1 MVLMK
6 NSVTNIFSALICLG
20 LFLGLQGCE
29 SQVTSHGNLIEAS
42 QLNKLEIGTTQ
53 REDVLIL
60 FGPASFEGAFN
71 NNRLYYN
78 NQKMEAP
85 IAGRTQTIER
95 ELVVL
100 SFDAN
105 NILEYIEIKDKSTDQ
120 EIVKLDAKTPTP
132 GDTLTI
138 VDQLFTNLRRR

>member
-6 NSVTNIFSALICLG
+6 NSVTKICSALICLG

-42 QLNKLEIGTTQ
+42 QLNKLEIGTTR

-100 SFDAN
+100 SFDIN
-105 NILEYIEIKDKSTDQ
+105 NILEYIEIRDKSTDQ

-132 GDTLTI
+132 GDTLTV

>member
-1 MVLMK
+1 MK
-6 NSVTNIFSALICLG
+6 NSVTKLFSALICLS

-100 SFDAN
+100 SFDVN
-105 NILEYIEIKDKSTDQ
+105 NILEYIEIRDKSTDQ

>member
-6 NSVTNIFSALICLG
+6 NPATKLFSALICLG

-42 QLNKLEIGTTQ
+42 QLNKLEIGTTR
-53 REDVLIL
+53 REDVMIL

-100 SFDAN
+100 SFDVN
-105 NILEYIEIKDKSTDQ
+105 NILESIEIRDKSTDQ

-132 GDTLTI
+132 GDTLTV

>member
-6 NSVTNIFSALICLG
+6 NSVTKIFSALICLG

>member
-6 NSVTNIFSALICLG
+6 NPATKLFSALICLG

-42 QLNKLEIGTTQ
+42 QLNKLEIGTTR
-53 REDVLIL
+53 REDVMIL

-85 IAGRTQTIER
+85 IAGQTQTIER

-100 SFDAN
+100 IFDVN
-105 NILEYIEIKDKSTDQ
+105 NILESIEIRDKSTDQ
-120 EIVKLDAKTPTP
+120 EIVKLDEKTPTP
-132 GDTLTI
+132 GDTLTV

>member
-6 NSVTNIFSALICLG
+6 NSVTKLFPVLICIG

-42 QLNKLEIGTTQ
+42 QLNKLEIGTTR

-100 SFDAN
+100 SFDVN
-105 NILEYIEIKDKSTDQ
+105 NILEYIEIRNKSTDQ

>member
-6 NSVTNIFSALICLG
+6 NPATKLFSSLICLG

-42 QLNKLEIGTTQ
+42 QLNKLEIGTTR
-53 REDVLIL
+53 REDVMIL

-100 SFDAN
+100 SFDLN
-105 NILEYIEIKDKSTDQ
+105 NILESIEIRDKSTDQ

-132 GDTLTI
+132 GDTLTV

>member
-1 MVLMK
+1 MK
-6 NSVTNIFSALICLG
+6 NPATKLFSALICLG

-42 QLNKLEIGTTQ
+42 QLNKLEIGTTR

-100 SFDAN
+100 IFDVN
-105 NILEYIEIKDKSTDQ
+105 NILESIEIRDKSTDQ

-132 GDTLTI
+132 GDTLTV

>member
-1 MVLMK
+1 MK
-6 NSVTNIFSALICLG
+6 NPATKLFSALICLG

-42 QLNKLEIGTTQ
+42 QLNKLEIGTTR
-53 REDVLIL
+53 REDVMIL

-100 SFDAN
+100 SFDVN
-105 NILEYIEIKDKSTDQ
+105 NILESIEIRDKSTDQ

-132 GDTLTI
+132 GDTLTV

>member
-1 MVLMK
+1 MK
-6 NSVTNIFSALICLG
+6 NPATKLFSALICLG

-42 QLNKLEIGTTQ
+42 QLNKLEIGTTR

-100 SFDAN
+100 SFDVN
-105 NILEYIEIKDKSTDQ
+105 NILESIEIRDKSTDQ
-120 EIVKLDAKTPTP
+120 EIAKLDAKTPTP
-132 GDTLTI
+132 GDTLTV

>member
-1 MVLMK
+1 MK
-6 NSVTNIFSALICLG
+6 NPATKLFSALICLG

-42 QLNKLEIGTTQ
+42 QLNKLEIGTTR
-53 REDVLIL
+53 REDVMIL

-100 SFDAN
+100 SFNVN
-105 NILEYIEIKDKSTDQ
+105 NILESIEIRDKSTDQ

-132 GDTLTI
+132 GDTLTV

>member
-1 MVLMK
+1 MK
-6 NSVTNIFSALICLG
+6 ISVTKIYSALICLG

-42 QLNKLEIGTTQ
+42 QLNKLEIGTTR
-53 REDVLIL
+53 REDVMIL

-100 SFDAN
+100 SFDLN
-105 NILEYIEIKDKSTDQ
+105 NILESIEIRDKSTDQ

>member
-1 MVLMK
+1 MK
-6 NSVTNIFSALICLG
+6 NPATKLFSALICLG

-42 QLNKLEIGTTQ
+42 QLNKLEIGTTR
-53 REDVLIL
+53 REDVMIL

-100 SFDAN
+100 SFDVN
-105 NILEYIEIKDKSTDQ
+105 NILESIEIRDKSTDQ
-120 EIVKLDAKTPTP
+120 EIVKLDAQTPTP
-132 GDTLTI
+132 GDTLTV

>member
-1 MVLMK
+1 MK
-6 NSVTNIFSALICLG
+6 NSVKKIFSALCCLG

-42 QLNKLEIGTTQ
+42 QLNKLEIGTTR

-100 SFDAN
+100 SFDVN
-105 NILEYIEIKDKSTDQ
+105 NILESIEIRDKSTDQ

-132 GDTLTI
+132 GDTLTV
-138 VDQLFTNLRRR
+138 VDQLFINLRRR

>member
-6 NSVTNIFSALICLG
+6 NPATKLFFALICLG

-42 QLNKLEIGTTQ
+42 QLNKLEIGTTR

-71 NNRLYYN
+71 NKRLYYN

-100 SFDAN
+100 SFDVN
-105 NILEYIEIKDKSTDQ
+105 NILEYIEIRDKSTDQ
-120 EIVKLDAKTPTP
+120 EIVKLDAKTSTP
-132 GDTLTI
+132 GDTLTV

>member
-1 MVLMK
+1 MK
-6 NSVTNIFSALICLG
+6 NPATKLFSALICLG

-42 QLNKLEIGTTQ
+42 QLNKLEIGTTR

-100 SFDAN
+100 IFDVN
-105 NILEYIEIKDKSTDQ
+105 NILESIEIRDKSTDQ
-120 EIVKLDAKTPTP
+120 EIVKLDAKSPTP
-132 GDTLTI
+132 GDTLTV

>member
-1 MVLMK
+1 MK
-6 NSVTNIFSALICLG
+6 NPATKLFSALICLG
-20 LFLGLQGCE
+20 LFFGLQGCE

-42 QLNKLEIGTTQ
+42 QLNKLEIGTTR
-53 REDVLIL
+53 REDVMIL

-100 SFDAN
+100 SFDVN
-105 NILEYIEIKDKSTDQ
+105 NILESIEIRDKSTDQ

-132 GDTLTI
+132 GDTLTV

>member
-1 MVLMK
+1 MVLIK
-6 NSVTNIFSALICLG
+6 NSVTKLFSALFCLG
-20 LFLGLQGCE
+20 LLLSLQGCE
-29 SQVTSHGNLIEAS
+29 SQITSHGNLIEAS
-42 QLNKLEIGTTQ
+42 QLNKLEIGITQ

-105 NILEYIEIKDKSTDQ
+105 NILEYIEIRNKSTDQ

-138 VDQLFTNLRRR
+138 VDQLFTSLRRR

>member
-6 NSVTNIFSALICLG
+6 NPATKLFSALICLG

-42 QLNKLEIGTTQ
+42 QLNKLEIGTTR
-53 REDVLIL
+53 REDVLVL

-100 SFDAN
+100 SFDVN
-105 NILEYIEIKDKSTDQ
+105 NILESIEIRDKSTDQ

-132 GDTLTI
+132 GDTLTV

>member
-6 NSVTNIFSALICLG
+6 NPATKLFSALICLG

-42 QLNKLEIGTTQ
+42 QLNKLEIGTTR

-100 SFDAN
+100 SFDVN
-105 NILEYIEIKDKSTDQ
+105 NILESIEIIDKSTDQ

-132 GDTLTI
+132 GDTLTV

>member
-6 NSVTNIFSALICLG
+6 NPATKLFSALICLG

-42 QLNKLEIGTTQ
+42 QLNKLEIGTTR
-53 REDVLIL
+53 REDVMIL

-100 SFDAN
+100 IFDVN
-105 NILEYIEIKDKSTDQ
+105 NILESIEIRDKSTDQ

-132 GDTLTI
+132 GDTLTV

>member
-6 NSVTNIFSALICLG
+6 NPATKLFSALICLG

-42 QLNKLEIGTTQ
+42 QLNKLEIGTTR
-53 REDVLIL
+53 REDVMIL

-100 SFDAN
+100 IFDVN
-105 NILEYIEIKDKSTDQ
+105 NILESIEIRDKSTDQ
-120 EIVKLDAKTPTP
+120 EIVKLYAKTPTP
-132 GDTLTI
+132 GDTLTV

>member
-1 MVLMK
+1 MK
-6 NSVTNIFSALICLG
+6 NPATKLFSALICLG

-42 QLNKLEIGTTQ
+42 QLNKLEIGTTR
-53 REDVLIL
+53 REDVMIL

-100 SFDAN
+100 SFDLN
-105 NILEYIEIKDKSTDQ
+105 NILESIEIREKSTDQ

-132 GDTLTI
+132 GDTLTV

>member
-1 MVLMK
+1 MK
-6 NSVTNIFSALICLG
+6 NSVTKLFSALICLG
-20 LFLGLQGCE
+20 LLLGLQGCE

-42 QLNKLEIGTTQ
+42 QLNKLKIGTTQ

-105 NILEYIEIKDKSTDQ
+105 NILESIEIRDKSTDQ
-120 EIVKLDAKTPTP
+120 RDCKA
-132 GDTLTI
+132 
-138 VDQLFTNLRRR
+138 

>member
-1 MVLMK
+1 MVIMK
-6 NSVTNIFSALICLG
+6 NSVTKLFSALICLG
-20 LFLGLQGCE
+20 LFLWFQGCE

-42 QLNKLEIGTTQ
+42 QLNKLEIGITQ

-100 SFDAN
+100 GFDVN
-105 NILEYIEIKDKSTDQ
+105 NTLEYIEIRDKSSDQ

>member
-1 MVLMK
+1 M
-6 NSVTNIFSALICLG
+6 
-20 LFLGLQGCE
+20 
-29 SQVTSHGNLIEAS
+29 
-42 QLNKLEIGTTQ
+42 
-53 REDVLIL
+53 IL

-100 SFDAN
+100 SFDIN
-105 NILEYIEIKDKSTDQ
+105 DILESIEIRDKSTDQ

-132 GDTLTI
+132 GDTLTV

>member
-1 MVLMK
+1 MK
-6 NSVTNIFSALICLG
+6 NPATKLFSALICLG

-42 QLNKLEIGTTQ
+42 QLNKLEIGTTR
-53 REDVLIL
+53 REDVMIL

-100 SFDAN
+100 SFDIN
-105 NILEYIEIKDKSTDQ
+105 NILESIEIRDKSTDQ

-132 GDTLTI
+132 GDTLTV

>member
-1 MVLMK
+1 MK
-6 NSVTNIFSALICLG
+6 NPATKLFSALICLG

-42 QLNKLEIGTTQ
+42 QLNKLEIGTTR

-100 SFDAN
+100 SFDLN
-105 NILEYIEIKDKSTDQ
+105 NILESIEIREKSTDQ

-132 GDTLTI
+132 GDTLTV

>member
-1 MVLMK
+1 MK
-6 NSVTNIFSALICLG
+6 NPATKLFSALICLG
-20 LFLGLQGCE
+20 IFLGLQGCE

-42 QLNKLEIGTTQ
+42 QLNKLEIGTTR
-53 REDVLIL
+53 REDVMIL

-100 SFDAN
+100 IFNVN
-105 NILEYIEIKDKSTDQ
+105 NILESIEIRDKSTDQ
-120 EIVKLDAKTPTP
+120 EIVKLDAKTSTP
-132 GDTLTI
+132 GDTLTV